1 MTIRSTSF
9 VRGLGASYFATVINI
24 AYTAA
29 TVPLALHYLGKEQ
42 FGLWALAQQIA
53 GYLILLEFGVSS
65 AVSRF
70 IANHKDDV
78 NGGDY
83 GRLLLTGA
91 IVFAAQG
98 SLIAVVGLVFSIF
111 APALFAI
118 PTPLTADFTN
128 ILMIITSLA
137 GFSIFSRSLGVPLWS
152 FHRMDFSYHIGSIS
166 LISGFVILWIGFHFG
181 LGIYSLALSGL
192 PAALLCPLITFFFC
206 KKHGFYPSTK
216 SGWQMP
222 TFADIQRVFA
232 FGKDAALMSLG
243 SQMVNASQIMIIS
256 RFSGLD
262 AAATFSIGTKL
273 YSLGQQLVARII
285 GAAAPALTELFVR
298 GEISRFSARFSD
310 VLSISAFL
318 ATLIGSFLICGN
330 SGGVSFWTSGM
341 ITWSHWA
348 DGMLGFLLVAT
359 SFTRCLTELFV
370 FRGNLKSVR
379 YIYLV
384 EGFFSVALAIPAVIN
399 FGLPGLL
406 FTCLFVHLAV
416 VLGFSLKAAN
426 KVLARPTLIIQ
437 QILKSFLILFF
448 IFVITA
454 IWGSHY
460 FKSIQAV
467 FIVISLTGSA
477 GVFGWV
483 FMLQHSLRS
492 EICNKLIFFYK

>member
-1 MTIRSTSF
+1 MTIRSISF
-9 VRGLGASYFATVINI
+9 ARGLGASYFATVINI

-42 FGLWALAQQIA
+42 FGLWALAQQIT

-91 IVFAAQG
+91 IVFAVQG
-98 SLIAVVGLVFSIF
+98 SFIAVVGLVFSIF

-128 ILMIITSLA
+128 VLIIITSLA

-152 FHRMDFSYHIGSIS
+152 FHRMDFSYLLGSIT
-166 LISGFVILWIGFHFG
+166 LILGFVILWIGFHFG
-181 LGIYSLALSGL
+181 LGIYSLAVSGL
-192 PAALLCPLITFFFC
+192 PAALICPLITFFFC

-216 SGWQMP
+216 SGWQTP
-222 TFADIQRVFA
+222 TFSDIRRVFA

-256 RFSGLD
+256 RFAGLD
-262 AAATFSIGTKL
+262 AAATFSVGTKL

-298 GEISRFSARFSD
+298 GEISRFSARFIN
-310 VLSISAFL
+310 VVSISAFL
-318 ATLIGSFLICGN
+318 ASLIGSILVSGN
-330 SGGVSFWTSGM
+330 STIVSIWTSGM

-348 DGMLGFLLVAT
+348 DGMLGVLLVAT

-379 YIYLV
+379 YIFLV
-384 EGFFSVALAIPAVIN
+384 EGFFSVALTIPALIN

-406 FTCLFVHLAV
+406 FACLFVHLVV

-426 KVLARPTLIIQ
+426 NALTQTTPIIQ

-448 IFVITA
+448 VFVITA
-454 IWGSHY
+454 IWGTHH
-460 FKSIQAV
+460 FKDIQAV
-467 FIVISLTGSA
+467 FIVIFLTLISGA
-477 GVFGWV
+477 FGW
-483 FMLQHSLRS
+483 FLMLQNSLRA
-492 EICNKLIFFYK
+492 EIRNKLNFFYK

>member
-1 MTIRSTSF
+1 VTIRTVSF
-9 VRGLGASYFATVINI
+9 TRGLGASYFATGINI
-24 AYTAA
+24 AYTAVS
-29 TVPLALHYLGKEQ
+29 VPLALHYLGKEQ
-42 FGLWALAQQIA
+42 FGLWALAQQIT
-53 GYLILLEFGVSS
+53 GYLILLDFGVSS

-83 GRLLLTGA
+83 GRLLLAGG
-91 IVFAAQG
+91 IVFAVQG

-111 APALFAI
+111 APLLFAI
-118 PTPLTADFTN
+118 PTPLAADFTN
-128 ILMIITSLA
+128 VLMIITSLA

-152 FHRMDFSYHIGSIS
+152 FHRMDFSYLLGSIT
-166 LISGFVILWIGFHFG
+166 LISGFVMLWIGFHFG
-181 LGIYSLALSGL
+181 LGIYSLAASGL
-192 PAALLCPLITFFFC
+192 PAALLCPLITFYFC
-206 KKHGFYPSTK
+206 KKHRFYPSAK
-216 SGWQMP
+216 SGWQIP
-222 TFADIQRVFA
+222 TFADIRRVFS

-256 RFSGLD
+256 RFVGLD
-262 AAATFSIGTKL
+262 AAAIFSVGTKL

-298 GEISRFSARFSD
+298 GEISRFSARFFD
-310 VLSISAFL
+310 VLSISAFI

-330 SGGVSFWTSGM
+330 SGGVSFWTSGV
-341 ITWSHWA
+341 IAWSPWA
-348 DGMLGFLLVAT
+348 DGVLGALLVAT

-379 YIYLV
+379 YIFLM
-384 EGFFSVALAIPAVIN
+384 EGLFSVALAIPAVIN

-426 KVLARPTLIIQ
+426 KVLTQPTPIIQ

-454 IWGSHY
+454 IWGPHH

-467 FIVISLTGSA
+467 FVVISLTVIA

-492 EICNKLIFFYK
+492 EICNKFIFFYK